1 MALTA
6 IALVVLAGC
15 RTGTVESD
23 GRVDPGAQ
31 PAPPNANALPANS
44 LLEVEMN
51 QTLSTDRSNVG
62 DRFTA
67 RVTNSIVAAN
77 GQTVIPAGA
86 VVTGV
91 ITGLD
96 DSDYLGE
103 QAAIRLDFESISFG
117 GRTYALD
124 ADVVE
129 ADLHMRGQSLEDIA
143 RSAGIGAVA
152 GAVLGTIIG
161 GDLLDALEGAALGAG
176 AGSVISL
183 GLGDVEAE
191 LPRGSDLVLR
201 TTRTINLR

>member
-1 MALTA
+1 M
-6 IALVVLAGC
+6 
-15 RTGTVESD
+15 RE
-23 GRVDPGAQ
+23 
-31 PAPPNANALPANS
+31 
-44 LLEVEMN
+44 
-51 QTLSTDRSNVG
+51 TLSTDRSNVG

-67 RVTNSIVAAN
+67 RVTNSIVATN

-86 VVTGV
+86 IVTGV

-96 DSDYLGE
+96 DSDHLGD

-129 ADLHMRGQSLEDIA
+129 ADLHMRGQSLDDIA
-143 RSAGIGAVA
+143 RSAGVGAVA

-191 LPRGSDLVLR
+191 LPRGSDLLLR
-201 TTRTINLR
+201 STRTINLR